1 MDLTYG
7 RYVMRYQGSAIL
19 LILDY
24 GSSLDIFGG
33 AQVKFQDLVKENTLR
48 QEKNQ
53 DSSLSSRGI

>member
-7 RYVMRYQGSAIL
+7 RYVRKYQGSAIL

-24 GSSLDIFGG
+24 ISSLDIFGG
-33 AQVKFQDLVKENTLR
+33 SRVNFQDLVKENTLR

-53 DSSLSSRGI
+53 GNLLSSRDV